1 MLPVLCGFSPTVM
14 HARLICGCK
23 WLSGSPCHPCDG
35 PAISLRCTPHPV
47 IAVIGSRRLRMLLDK
62 WLQTKKKQMDGKV
75 FVNKKHGVSTL
86 SVKNCNSYFVSVT

>member
-62 WLQTKKKQMDGKV
+62 WLQTKKNRWMVKYLSIENTV
-75 FVNKKHGVSTL
+75 FQP
-86 SVKNCNSYFVSVT
+86 